1 MTTAKEFRDSL
12 AEPTDSISAIHG
24 DGSPEDPMRFFEDD
38 ILTVSSERWD
48 GHTWHG
54 WEKEILEPREYFKR
68 KLKGK

>member
-12 AEPTDSISAIHG
+12 AEPTDHISAIYG
-24 DGSPEDPMRFFEDD
+24 DGSPENPMRFFEDD

-48 GHTWHG
+48 GWKFLS